1 MNTGEELTIEQEF
14 IVLGVPASTVEL
26 TINAKIWRDGEV
38 AEVSRK
44 MPFEEVRDA
53 IKEAQ
58 EGYIPSDAIFT
69 LTDLGREELE
79 RLKGKYSDDEEE

>member
-1 MNTGEELTIEQEF
+1 MNTENGLTLEQEF
-14 IVLGVPASTVEL
+14 IVLGIPASTVEI

-38 AEVSRK
+38 IEASHK

-79 RLKGKYSDDEEE
+79 RLREKYSDEEEE

>member
-1 MNTGEELTIEQEF
+1 MNTENGLTLEQEF
-14 IVLGVPASTVEL
+14 IVLGIPASTVKI
-26 TINAKIWRDGEV
+26 TINAKIWRNGEV
-38 AEVSRK
+38 IEVSRK

-79 RLKGKYSDDEEE
+79 RLREKYSDEEEE